1 MPDCRRVVV
10 GHCLGRGAAESEL
23 ANQYPVT
30 LKQPA
35 EFDGDGASDSRKSEP
50 SGTPIQLP
58 MRLSIVAIFSLSSG
72 LGADGSSQVGKEWPD
87 QRHPDESINLNSIAV
102 REKEV
107 ECMNG

>member
-30 LKQPA
+30 LKQPI
-35 EFDGDGASDSRKSEP
+35 EFDGDGASDP
-50 SGTPIQLP
+50 
-58 MRLSIVAIFSLSSG
+58 
-72 LGADGSSQVGKEWPD
+72 SQVAKERPD
-87 QRHPDESINLNSIAV
+87 QTRPGGSQNLNFIAV
-102 REKEV
+102 REKGV